1 MRNQDKP
8 WSATELHEL
17 EIALVDR
24 MPIDLIARCFM
35 RTAGEVREKV
45 REIASAHD

>member
-1 MRNQDKP
+1 
-8 WSATELHEL
+8 
-17 EIALVDR
+17 

-35 RTAGEVREKV
+35 RTAGEVRKKV